1 MHKIVLYEDKKDCCA
16 CSACMNICPKSAI
29 NMVEDE
35 YGFLYPEINEGLCV
49 RCGACLK
56 VCGFQNS
63 ELNSVP
69 MNTYVAVSKNT
80 DILKSASGGVFAS
93 LADAVLRDGGIVYG
107 ASMEYIDSKLV
118 PMHISVEKK
127 DELLKLQGSK
137 YVQSSIGMIY
147 SEIKKHLKSGRQV
160 LFSGTP
166 CQVDGLKFF
175 LKEPYENLLLVD
187 IICHGVPSS
196 KFFQAYIE
204 YIEEK
209 KKCKVIDYKFRD
221 KTIGWGLTGKIT
233 LENKDGKIK
242 HKIFHCQESS
252 YYTFFL
258 KSYTYREC
266 CYYCKYASPNRTGD
280 ITIGDYWGIEKEHPD
295 LLHLNPRV
303 IDKSKGVSCL
313 IVNTLKGKK
322 GLKKYGSGLQLWESS
337 FEKVAK
343 KNKQLN
349 YPSNL
354 DEKKRNLI
362 LNLFKDKG
370 YFAVD
375 KLFYKEAGIHIYKAK
390 IKKII
395 KKFIKR

>member
-1 MHKIVLYEDKKDCCA
+1 MHKIVLFKDKKDCCA
-16 CSACMNICPKSAI
+16 CSACMNTCPKSAI

-35 YGFLYPEINEGLCV
+35 YGFLYPQINEVLCV
-49 RCGACLK
+49 KCGACLK

-93 LADAVLRDGGIVYG
+93 LADAVIEDGGIVYG
-107 ASMEYIDSKLV
+107 VSMEHIDSKLV

-127 DELLKLQGSK
+127 EELLKLQGSK

-147 SEIKKHLKSGRQV
+147 SEIKKHLQSGRQV

-166 CQVDGLKFF
+166 CQVDGLKSF
-175 LKEPYENLLLVD
+175 LKESYDNLLLVD

-196 KFFQAYIE
+196 KFFQAYIKFL
-204 YIEEK
+204 EEK
-209 KKCKVIDYKFRD
+209 TNSKVIDYKFRD
-221 KTIGWGLTGKIT
+221 KTTGWGLTGRIT
-233 LENKDGKIK
+233 LKNKNGIIK

-252 YYTFFL
+252 YYMLFL
-258 KSYTYREC
+258 NGHIYRES
-266 CYYCKYASPNRTGD
+266 CYQCKYASQNRAGD
-280 ITIGDYWGIEKEHPD
+280 ITIGDYWGVEKEHPD
-295 LLHLNPRV
+295 LLNV
-303 IDKSKGVSCL
+303 KTGGIDKSKGVSCL
-313 IVNTLKGKK
+313 IVNTLNGKTW
-322 GLKKYGSGLQLWESS
+322 LKKYGSGIQLWESS

-349 YPSNL
+349 SPSNL

-362 LNLFKDKG
+362 LNIFKDEG

-375 KLFYKEAGIHIYKAK
+375 KWFYKEAGIHIYKAK